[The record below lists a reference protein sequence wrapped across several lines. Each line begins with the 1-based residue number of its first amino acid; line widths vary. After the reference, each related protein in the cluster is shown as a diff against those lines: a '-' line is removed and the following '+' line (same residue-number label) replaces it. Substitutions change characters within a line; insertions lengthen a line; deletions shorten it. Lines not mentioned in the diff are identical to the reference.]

1 MVYPIHQHTI
11 ANVRKLN
18 RLWEDAKRAACKI
31 TMSIKLE
38 LRIYMHCKACE
49 RSVRRAIEKI
59 DAQSILPEISTN
71 YTYAGVEKVEVERGE
86 NKVTVTGGGD
96 FEPEKAVRRIKK
108 KTGKKVEIL
117 ALEEE
122 DDDHEEDGGGG
133 ADAQAHHEFQ
143 RHGYYVPYYH
153 HRHHHHLVPVPCAYV
168 PSCYDHLVPVPPPD
182 NGGGGTADVAHE
194 FQRRGGVGH
203 YGYYAPCY
211 YDGGGGGGGD
221 VAHEIQRPVRSAWDL
236 HGFDDENTQACRV
249 T

>member
-1 MVYPIHQHTI
+1 M
-11 ANVRKLN
+11 
-18 RLWEDAKRAACKI
+18 
-31 TMSIKLE
+31 
-38 LRIYMHCKACE
+38 
-49 RSVRRAIEKI
+49 
-59 DAQSILPEISTN
+59 
-71 YTYAGVEKVEVERGE
+71 ERGE

-194 FQRRGGVGH
+194 
-203 YGYYAPCY
+203 
-211 YDGGGGGGGD
+211 
-221 VAHEIQRPVRSAWDL
+221 IQRPVRSAWDL
-236 HGFDDENTQACRV
+236 RGALRLLRSVLLRWRRRRRRCGS
-249 T
+249 

>member
-31 TMSIKLE
+31 TMAGIMDEENASSTNSIKLE

-59 DAQSILPEISTN
+59 D
-71 YTYAGVEKVEVERGE
+71 GVEKVEVERGE

-153 HRHHHHLVPVPCAYV
+153 HRHHHHLVPVP
-168 PSCYDHLVPVPPPD
+168 PPD

-211 YDGGGGGGGD
+211 YDGGGGGGD